1 MRNTGR
7 WRTWWRRHTRS
18 PERGERD
25 ELVALL
31 QRRIPKTP
39 LGHTLAGPLSRLHG
53 ERDLVARGRRLAY
66 LYASLER
73 ALLADSSDGTRQR
86 DHLRA
91 LIRRRFPEAAARELK
106 VALAEPELQERL
118 LCREFLLEVLRCAS
132 DVLGREHGSLI
143 RARWW
148 LEGFPDQLTW
158 PAPFRV
164 AYEEPLDHGQWLLL
178 FQRMSAALFEAL
190 GEILGEESSARLLR
204 RAYQLQCA
212 CHGPLGRFPIL
223 VALMPDAL
231 LDHWVLNELSESQVR
246 RLLHD
251 KVLHLAR
258 ANERLAA
265 QNARLESAR
274 AEVEVARGEAVDSY
288 CQLAAVLDAVGEGIV
303 TADAEGRILS
313 MNREAER
320 ILGRER
326 SATAATEFVE
336 LIADDAGRQAFREA
350 LARPEGPSGFFEVP
364 GVAVVG
370 APRPLEICVSPTR
383 LKYGR
388 IVAIALRDLT
398 ARKAAEQELLDAI
411 ERAESAARAKSEFL
425 ANMSHEIRTPL
436 NAVVGMTAVL
446 QETSLSSDQL
456 EMVSTIESSGEAV
469 LSAISDILD
478 FSKIDAGKVILSR
491 ETVLLRDVVEDA
503 LGLAAPATAGKRLE
517 LVSAL
522 PLGGQETIVG
532 DAARLRQVLLNLVGN
547 AAKFTEQG
555 EVVVSL
561 QWKNDDPDQRKVRIS
576 VRDTGLGVPPESLG
590 RLFECFYQAET
601 GSRRRHGGTGLGLA
615 ITQRLV
621 RLMGGD
627 LGVESEVGRGS
638 TFWFEL
644 PAHPAVVSVHRW
656 QAPQVSCLVEKTA
669 LLLVRN
675 GALRSAIRE
684 QLQYWGLAVDEGERG
699 DHTYDVVIVDMDYSE
714 RSPLHLVGL
723 WKERGV
729 QRVIALADAS
739 SWASAAELADAC
751 VRKPVRTAIL
761 HSRLV
766 EGFGVPGSF
775 PEPRSSRQAPL
786 AERLPLRILVAE
798 DNAVNQ
804 RVVLRTLEKMGYGA
818 DVVANGRAA
827 VESVERSR
835 YDVILMDVQMPEMDG
850 LEAAREIRR
859 SIDPSRQPRVIA
871 LTANALDGDRE
882 RCLDAGMNDYVTKP
896 IRRGELERAL
906 LNLFGAC

>member
-1 MRNTGR
+1 MWRWGRN
-7 WRTWWRRHTRS
+7 RS
-18 PERGERD
+18 PELGEHD

-31 QRRIPKTP
+31 QRRIPKSP
-39 LGHTLAGPLSRLHG
+39 LGHTLAGPLERVRS
-53 ERDLVARGRRLAY
+53 ERDPAQRARRLAY

-73 ALLADSSDGTRQR
+73 ALVADSSDGTRQR
-86 DHLRA
+86 DQLRA
-91 LIRRRFPEAAARELK
+91 VIRKKFPEVAGRELK

-118 LCREFLLEVLRCAS
+118 LCREFLLEVLCCAS
-132 DVLGREHGSLI
+132 EVLGGEHRSL
-143 RARWW
+143 RGARRW
-148 LEGFPDQLTW
+148 LEAFPEVLSW
-158 PAPFRV
+158 PAPFQV

-178 FQRMSAALFEAL
+178 FQRMSAASFEML
-190 GEILGEESSARLLR
+190 GELLGEESSARLLR
-204 RAYQLQCA
+204 RAYQLQCS

-274 AEVEVARGEAVDSY
+274 AEVEAARGEAVDSY

-326 SATAATEFVE
+326 ADVAATEFGE
-336 LIADDAGRQAFREA
+336 LIADEAGREAFRAA
-350 LARPEGPSGFFEVP
+350 LARLEGPSGFFEVP
-364 GVAVVG
+364 AIVEGG
-370 APRPLEICVSPTR
+370 PPRPLEVCVSPTR
-383 LKYGR
+383 LKSGR

-398 ARKAAEQELLDAI
+398 ARKAAERELLDAI
-411 ERAESAARAKSEFL
+411 ERAEAAARAKSEFL

-446 QETSLSSDQL
+446 QETPLSSDQL

-491 ETVLLRDVVEDA
+491 EAVLLRDVVEDV
-503 LGLAAPATAGKRLE
+503 LGLAAPASAGKRLE

-522 PLGGQETIVG
+522 PLGGQEAILG

-547 AAKFTEQG
+547 AAKFTDDG

-561 QWKNDDPDQRKVRIS
+561 QWTQGPAAERRVRIA
-576 VRDTGLGVPPESLG
+576 VRDTGIGVPPESIE

-621 RLMGGD
+621 HLMGGV
-627 LGVESEVGRGS
+627 LGVESDVGRGS

-644 PAHPAVVSVHRW
+644 PATPAVVSVHRW
-656 QAPQVSCLVEKTA
+656 QSPQVPCLA
-669 LLLVRN
+669 GRRSLLLVRN
-675 GALRSAIRE
+675 AALRSTLRE
-684 QLQYWGLAVDEGERG
+684 QLRYWGLSVDDEERDG
-699 DHTYDVVIVDMDYSE
+699 ASYDVVLVDMDYSE
-714 RSPLHLVGL
+714 SEPLRLVGL
-723 WKERGV
+723 WKERGAR
-729 QRVIALADAS
+729 RVIALADTS

-766 EGFGVPGSF
+766 EGFGVAGTY
-775 PEPRSSRQAPL
+775 PEPRPFREAPL

-827 VESVERSR
+827 VESVVRSR